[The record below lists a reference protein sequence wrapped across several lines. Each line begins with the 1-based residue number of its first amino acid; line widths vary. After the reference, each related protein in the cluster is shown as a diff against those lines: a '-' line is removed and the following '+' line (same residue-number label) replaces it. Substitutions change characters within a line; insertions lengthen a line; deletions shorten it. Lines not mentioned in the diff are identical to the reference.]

1 MMSQTSQV
9 YAHLNEPTE
18 KPEVSRFSETVSRGS
33 NYVRHQTSQIRMPE
47 FIMAFL
53 LLFGDPVPGVG
64 LPFNQVIY
72 SFAGAVRSDP

>member
-18 KPEVSRFSETVSRGS
+18 KPEISRFSETVSRGS

-53 LLFGDPVPGVG
+53 LLFGDAVPGLTALQPSSHHSTG
-64 LPFNQVIY
+64 
-72 SFAGAVRSDP
+72 SVRSDP